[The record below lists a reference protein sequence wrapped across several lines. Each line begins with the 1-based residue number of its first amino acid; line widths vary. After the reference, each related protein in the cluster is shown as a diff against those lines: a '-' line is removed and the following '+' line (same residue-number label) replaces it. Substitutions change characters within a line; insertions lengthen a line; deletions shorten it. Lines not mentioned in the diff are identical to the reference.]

1 MIRIR
6 RRSWCAAEVAGAMMV
21 VAVIGVGC
29 GGSDGVDDD
38 TADTPGVQSTVA
50 DDPTVDT
57 VEWVDEAPDVS
68 EGEILVGL
76 RLDDAE
82 ALAGDEGWEIRVA
95 ILDGEEFALTMDYVP
110 NRANVEVTDGIV
122 TGILGFG

>member
-1 MIRIR
+1 MSRS
-6 RRSWCAAEVAGAMMV
+6 RRSFQRVSAVAGALMV
-21 VAVIGVGC
+21 VAIIGVGC
-29 GGSDGVDDD
+29 GGDDGSDDD
-38 TADTPGVQSTVA
+38 TGGTVSTESTVV

-57 VEWVDEAPDVS
+57 VEWMDDAPDIS
-68 EGEILVGL
+68 EAEILVGL

-95 ILDGEEFALTMDYVP
+95 ILDGEEFLLTMDYVP

-122 TGILGFG
+122 TGIVNFG

>member
-1 MIRIR
+1 
-6 RRSWCAAEVAGAMMV
+6 MV
-21 VAVIGVGC
+21 
-29 GGSDGVDDD
+29 
-38 TADTPGVQSTVA
+38 

-57 VEWVDEAPDVS
+57 VEWMDDAPDIS
-68 EGEILVGL
+68 EAEILVGL

-95 ILDGEEFALTMDYVP
+95 ILDGEEFLLTMDYVP

-122 TGILGFG
+122 TGIVNFG